1 MVFRFFVKVFV
12 FIESDSYVFFSI
24 LVLRRRIKYFKVI
37 FRNVYYFFILIFV
50 EINLFFLII
59 YKLIF
64 IKVLLSFF
72 DIVLIVIE
80 FIVDNMVLLRIV
92 VIQLFGDQFV
102 FFKLCLGIG
111 LIFQSSR
118 IMNIGYQKSGARQRN
133 GYYNC

>member
-64 IKVLLSFF
+64 IKALVSFF
-72 DIVLIVIE
+72 DIVSIVIE

-92 VIQLFGDQFV
+92 VI
-102 FFKLCLGIG
+102 
-111 LIFQSSR
+111 
-118 IMNIGYQKSGARQRN
+118 
-133 GYYNC
+133 

>member
-24 LVLRRRIKYFKVI
+24 LVFWRRIKYFKVI
-37 FRNVYYFFILIFV
+37 FRNVYYFFLLIFV

-64 IKVLLSFF
+64 IKALVSFF
-72 DIVLIVIE
+72 DIVSIVIE

-92 VIQLFGDQFV
+92 VI
-102 FFKLCLGIG
+102 
-111 LIFQSSR
+111 
-118 IMNIGYQKSGARQRN
+118 
-133 GYYNC
+133 

>member
-1 MVFRFFVKVFV
+1 MLYMVFRFFVKVFV

-64 IKVLLSFF
+64 IKALLSFF
-72 DIVLIVIE
+72 DIVSIVIE

-92 VIQLFGDQFV
+92 VI
-102 FFKLCLGIG
+102 
-111 LIFQSSR
+111 
-118 IMNIGYQKSGARQRN
+118 
-133 GYYNC
+133 